1 VPRPLANADTTKRL
15 YDALGDAPL
24 DRAGPIAPQIYDRIR
39 LAIILSDLES
49 GMMVNEAEVAT
60 IFKVSRTPVRTA
72 YVRLSADGLI
82 ETRAH
87 VGSVVAPRDE
97 AKVREGAII
106 RRALEGEVVE
116 ALALGRPDL
125 TPVRRYLAEQKF
137 AVDIGDAT
145 AFFHADEK
153 FHSGLAELAGIPN
166 AWRLV
171 HSVKGHTDRA
181 RMELMSNVENRT
193 LKAYE
198 EHLALLDLI
207 EAGLVAEARA
217 AMSRHIN
224 SVFDALGIEV
234 GASQIVQSVRSPG

>member
-1 VPRPLANADTTKRL
+1 MPRPLANADTTRQL
-15 YDALGDAPL
+15 HDALGDVPL

-49 GMMVNEAEVAT
+49 GMMVNEAEVAA
-60 IFKVSRTPVRTA
+60 IFNVSRTPVRTA
-72 YVRLSADGLI
+72 YVQLSADGLI

-97 AKVREGAII
+97 GKVREGAII

-116 ALALGRPDL
+116 ALALAGPDL
-125 TPVRRYLAEQKF
+125 TPVRRHLAEQKF
-137 AVDIGDAT
+137 ALDIGDVT

-153 FHSGLAELAGIPN
+153 FHSGLAGLAGIPN

-181 RMELMSNVENRT
+181 RIELMSNVENRT

-198 EHLALLDLI
+198 EHLTLLELI
-207 EAGLVAEARA
+207 EAGLVTEARA

-224 SVFDALGIEV
+224 SVFDALGIEI
-234 GASQIVQSVRSPG
+234 GAAGSKRS